1 MGRRYANEG
10 DLVIIS
16 PGITSA
22 AAAAVRVLGSGSI
35 NFSIRKDSPLLVI
48 ERRRKLR
55 EALYPDLVLLE
66 PGGRLL
72 VIDEGSVRKVKDGI

>member
-10 DLVIIS
+10 DLVTLS

-22 AAAAVRVLGSGSI
+22 AARDLGLGGARLSVRKGV
-35 NFSIRKDSPLLVI
+35 PLLVV

-72 VIDEGSVRKVKDGI
+72 VIDEGSVRKVQDGT

>member
-1 MGRRYANEG
+1 MGRRYADEG
-10 DLVIIS
+10 DLVALS

-22 AAAAVRVLGSGSI
+22 AARVLGRGPTR
-35 NFSIRKDSPLLVI
+35 FSVRKGVPLLVV

-55 EALYPDLVLLE
+55 NALYPDLVLLE

-72 VIDEGSVRKVKDGI
+72 VIDEGSIKKVQNGT